1 MLLFQQLLKRDNGYN
16 ITGDRDKMI
25 KRAMLV
31 IAGVI
36 LITGCVSTKEYEVSL
51 NNANTLEAEKAD
63 LEERLQDTM
72 ARLNKEKSN
81 RESVEREM
89 TTLKTNRDD
98 LVRHKESL
106 LQINQELNETVA
118 ELSQEKLQTIK
129 EKDRTITELIQE
141 KEKAIAQLKGTYDN
155 LVTELNEEIKKGE
168 IEVTQLKDKLTL
180 SMVDKILFDSGSAAI
195 KQNGKDVLARVA
207 DILRNITDKQI
218 RIEGHTDNVQIGP
231 VLAEKFP
238 TNWELS
244 TARSTT
250 VVRYLQ
256 QQEINSSF
264 LSATGYSEFRPV
276 DTNETEEGRAKN
288 RRIEIVL
295 IPLES
300 EHLTNLK

>member
-1 MLLFQQLLKRDNGYN
+1 
-16 ITGDRDKMI
+16 MI

-218 RIEGHTDNVQIGP
+218 RIEGHTGNVQIGP